1 VPPVGAHTTLR
12 GEVLGDVPLRRTAA
26 LFGAQVRGLGERAGL
41 SQEALAKRAG
51 VGVAT
56 LSALE
61 RGQRRRPYP
70 ASLRRLARALSLAE
84 AEQAEAHLRLESCAG
99 FRCRLTMAGWVR
111 LRLQIRRCGTYGCAL
126 FQSALPPRRGGW
138 LRLAPWRDWLGR

>member
-1 VPPVGAHTTLR
+1 MGRIRAGFVRAGRPVAVPPVGAHTTLR

-99 FRCRLTMAGWVR
+99 FRCRRPAAR
-111 LRLQIRRCGTYGCAL
+111 DLRR
-126 FQSALPPRRGGW
+126 P
-138 LRLAPWRDWLGR
+138 